1 MFHHDELPPF
11 IGNRR
16 DPTSYWG
23 DALLYPRM
31 SVFTSARERRLWA
44 CTLAVVV
51 AIYSTLGL
59 ALTLVD
65 ELGSDFLSVWLFL
78 LGCIL
83 VLATVI
89 TQGLKVRPRG
99 VEISV
104 ALGILAAYLLI
115 IVRMAVPTERS
126 HLVEYGV
133 VAVFVHEALLE
144 RASQGRRVPVPG
156 LLAIA
161 IASVVGVIDEGIQW
175 FLPSRVMDPVD
186 ILFNVLAAVMAI
198 IASVALRW
206 ARRQASHFVDN

>member
-1 MFHHDELPPF
+1 MP
-11 IGNRR
+11 
-16 DPTSYWG
+16 
-23 DALLYPRM
+23 
-31 SVFTSARERRLWA
+31 VFTSAREKRLWF
-44 CTLAVVV
+44 CSLAVVV

-59 ALTLVD
+59 ARTLID

-89 TQGLKVRPRG
+89 TQGLKVRPG
-99 VEISV
+99 GAEIGV
-104 ALGILAAYLLI
+104 ALGIIAAYLLI

-161 IASVVGVIDEGIQW
+161 ITTVIGVIDEGIQW

-186 ILFNVLAAVMAI
+186 MLFNVIAAVMAI
-198 IASVALRW
+198 VASAALRW
-206 ARRQASHFVDN
+206 ARRRASHYLDH

>member
-1 MFHHDELPPF
+1 MP
-11 IGNRR
+11 
-16 DPTSYWG
+16 
-23 DALLYPRM
+23 A
-31 SVFTSARERRLWA
+31 FTSVRERRLWA
-44 CTLAVVV
+44 WTLVVVV

-59 ALTLVD
+59 ARILVD

-89 TQGLKVRPRG
+89 TQGLKVRPSG
-99 VEISV
+99 MEIGV
-104 ALGILAAYLLI
+104 ALGVVAAYLLI
-115 IVRMAVPTERS
+115 VVRMAVPTERS

-144 RASQGRRVPVPG
+144 RAGQGRRVPVPS

-161 IASVVGVIDEGIQW
+161 IASVIGIIDEGIQW
-175 FLPSRVMDPVD
+175 FLPSRIMDPMD
-186 ILFNVLAAVMAI
+186 ILFNVLAAVMAV

-206 ARRQASHFVDN
+206 ARRQASHFMGH